1 MHRPV
6 LYIKQI
12 QVLILKKR
20 ILIISQHFWP
30 ENFRISDIA
39 QGFAEN
45 EIEVDVLCGIPN
57 YPNGNIPEG
66 YGFFKNLKQN
76 YNGVNVHRCWEITR
90 KGNSS
95 IRIFLNYISYPF
107 FATFKTLAFMGKKYD
122 AVFCYETSPVYMIFP
137 AIFYA
142 KIKKIPLTTYVLDLW
157 PENLY
162 SVLPIQNRFLQK
174 VCEVTSHW
182 HYKNSDKLIAMSQS
196 LKDKLIAIT
205 GKDSND
211 VAVIPQY
218 CEALY
223 EQEIFD
229 SELAEKYKNCF
240 KVVYAGNISP
250 AQNLEVAVDS
260 AVLLKESG
268 IKDVKFV
275 IVGDGMSRADIE
287 KYVAEKDVKEYFDFL
302 GSKPVTDM
310 PKYHTL
316 ADCLLAPLAKSDL
329 IGLTIPAKVTS
340 YMAGRRP
347 VITCIDGE
355 GSLVIEKADAGLTG
369 ESGNSLQLFENIKA
383 LYSMSPEQRKQLG
396 DNAFSYHL
404 QYHQRDKVLGQLIKF
419 IFE

>member
-1 MHRPV
+1 M
-6 LYIKQI
+6 
-12 QVLILKKR
+12 KKR

-45 EIEVDVLCGIPN
+45 DIEVDVLCGIPN

-76 YNGVNVHRCWEITR
+76 YKGVNVHRCWEITR

-107 FATFKTLAFMGKKYD
+107 FASFKILSFLGQKYD

-137 AIFYA
+137 AIVYS
-142 KIKKIPLTTYVLDLW
+142 KLKKVPLTTYVLDLW

-182 HYKNSDKLIAMSQS
+182 HYKKSDRLIAMSPS
-196 LKDKLIAIT
+196 LKDKLMEVT
-205 GKDSND
+205 GKSSENI
-211 VAVIPQY
+211 AVIPQY
-218 CEALY
+218 CEKFY
-223 EQEIFD
+223 EQEIAD
-229 SELAEKYKNCF
+229 KALCEKYKDYF
-240 KVVYAGNISP
+240 KIVYAGNISP

-260 AVLLKESG
+260 AVLLKENG
-268 IKDVKFV
+268 INDVKFI
-275 IVGDGMSRADIE
+275 IVGDGMSRKDIE
-287 KYVAEKDVKEYFDFL
+287 SYASEKHVADYFDFL
-302 GSKPVTDM
+302 GSKSVTDM
-310 PKYHTL
+310 PVYHTL
-316 ADCLLAPLAKSDL
+316 ADCLFAPLAKSDL

-355 GSLVIEKADAGLTG
+355 GSMVIEKANAGLTG
-369 ESGNSLQLFENIKA
+369 ESGNSKQLFENIKT
-383 LYSMSPEQRKQLG
+383 LYNMSPEDRKQLG
-396 DNAFSYHL
+396 ENAFSYHL
-404 QYHQRDKVLGQLIKF
+404 SHHERNKVLVQLMNF
-419 IFE
+419 IFD

>member
-1 MHRPV
+1 M
-6 LYIKQI
+6 
-12 QVLILKKR
+12 KKR

-45 EIEVDVLCGIPN
+45 DIEVDVLCGIPN
-57 YPNGNIPEG
+57 YPNGNIPDG

-107 FATFKTLAFMGKKYD
+107 FATFKVLSFLGKKYD

-137 AIFYA
+137 AIVYS
-142 KIKKIPLTTYVLDLW
+142 KLKKVPLTTYVLDLW

-162 SVLPIQNRFLQK
+162 SVLPIQNKFLQK

-182 HYKNSDKLIAMSQS
+182 HYKKSDKLIAMSPS
-196 LKDKLIAIT
+196 LKEKLISVTDKNREKI
-205 GKDSND
+205 
-211 VAVIPQY
+211 AVIPQY
-218 CEALY
+218 CESFY
-223 EQEIFD
+223 ETEIAD
-229 SELAEKYKNCF
+229 EELTEKYKDYF
-240 KVVYAGNISP
+240 KIVYAGNISP
-250 AQNLEVAVDS
+250 AQNLEVAVDA
-260 AVLLKESG
+260 AVLLKKDG
-268 IKDVKFV
+268 ISDVKFI
-275 IVGDGMSRADIE
+275 IVGDGMAKNDIE

-316 ADCLLAPLAKSDL
+316 ADCLFAPLAKSDL

-355 GSLVIEKADAGLTG
+355 GSLVIEKANAGLTG
-369 ESGNSLQLFENIKA
+369 ESGNSVQLFENIKT
-383 LYSMSPEQRKQLG
+383 LYNMSPADRKQLG
-396 DNAFSYHL
+396 DNAFAYHR
-404 QYHQRDKVLGQLIKF
+404 QHHERNKVLGHLIDF